1 MYQFILIIHI
11 VVCVALVISVLLQ
24 TGKGSALSMFGGGG
38 GDTLFS
44 ATSGAS
50 FMKKFTTT
58 VAITF
63 AVTSLLLALFTTRTG
78 MRSVTQ
84 QYPIQQ
90 SAPQPEPPA
99 GPEAETQD
107 KGAVPDRNGATE
119 KPAPSESKTGE

>member
-50 FMKKFTTT
+50 FMKRFTTT

-84 QYPIQQ
+84 EYPMQQ
-90 SAPQPEPPA
+90 SAPQP

-107 KGAVPDRNGATE
+107 KGAVPDLNEAAE